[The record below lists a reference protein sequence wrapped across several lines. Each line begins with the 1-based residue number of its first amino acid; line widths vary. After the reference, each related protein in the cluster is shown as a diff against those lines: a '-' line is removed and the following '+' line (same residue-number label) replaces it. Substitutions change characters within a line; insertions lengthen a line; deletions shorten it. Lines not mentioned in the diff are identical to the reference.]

1 MAIVT
6 FSISSVNP
14 GYDNWEGT
22 IETSSLSNVVKNDDS
37 VIITISSGPLFTF
50 NSVKVLGWIDNDLN
64 HNYVTWRSQSYVSNP
79 TQYPTAGESLD
90 IWSYNL
96 HRDIFTLDYTWDQ
109 LTASYDDLN
118 TVKHTLAYDYDV
130 IYAPYYSRG
139 GTLSIIK

>member
-96 HRDIFTLDYTWDQ
+96 HRDI
-109 LTASYDDLN
+109 
-118 TVKHTLAYDYDV
+118 
-130 IYAPYYSRG
+130 
-139 GTLSIIK
+139 